1 MIDME
6 GTHDNDDEEMTFI
19 SLAALT
25 ANVTRYLKLD
35 EQEQKPGNNTPDPK
49 ENAGK
54 SVNHDRAFVERRLR
68 ELSDWERRI
77 REDRLRY
84 KHRKRT

>member
-6 GTHDNDDEEMTFI
+6 GTHDNDDEETTFI

-35 EQEQKPGNNTPDPK
+35 EQEKQTGNNKTDPGK
-49 ENAGK
+49 GAGK
-54 SVNHDRAFVERRLR
+54 SVDLDRAFIEHRLR
-68 ELSDWERRI
+68 QLADWERRI
-77 REDRLRY
+77 REDRLRN
-84 KHRKRT
+84 KHWKRT

>member
-6 GTHDNDDEEMTFI
+6 GTHDNDDEELTFV

-35 EQEQKPGNNTPDPK
+35 KEEKNSRDNKPDPK
-49 ENAGK
+49 ETTEQA
-54 SVNHDRAFVERRLR
+54 VIQQRAFVERRLR
-68 ELSDWERRI
+68 ELADWERRI
-77 REDRLRY
+77 REDRLR
-84 KHRKRT
+84 KNWKRT